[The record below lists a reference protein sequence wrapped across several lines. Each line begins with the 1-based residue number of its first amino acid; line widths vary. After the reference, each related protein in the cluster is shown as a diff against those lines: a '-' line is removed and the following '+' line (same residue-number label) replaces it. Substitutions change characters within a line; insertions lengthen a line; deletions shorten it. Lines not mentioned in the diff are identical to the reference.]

1 MVYESNCV
9 KENNTMKRMMIAMIA
24 VATMTSLMAGDAK
37 LSGDTHFYYGFE
49 DADNNSFHVSRAYL
63 TFEKKVS
70 DALSYKFQTDVGSG
84 GATDFTVYLKNAK
97 LDWKTDFGKFSF
109 GLQGMNMFKVQED
122 NWGYRFIEK
131 SAMDK
136 AKYSSSADMGIG
148 FSKKLAGLSTGLMIT
163 NGSGYK
169 KAETDGYKKLSANV
183 LYGEAKLKKGI
194 NAGVAFSYEPK
205 DYTLSDGSGDE
216 TGSKTVIG
224 GFGAWAQGAIK
235 VGAETAVLTKSME
248 ASTSTNLIS
257 AYGNYAISKKLDAFG
272 RFDLYSSDAA
282 ADSYAI
288 IGVNYVPEKGLHIA
302 PTVLVD
308 MPDGGDTSMTYR
320 INFRF
325 KI

>member
-1 MVYESNCV
+1 
-9 KENNTMKRMMIAMIA
+9 MKKMMLLVIA
-24 VATMTSLMAGDAK
+24 VATITGLMAGEAK
-37 LSGDTHFYYGFE
+37 LSGDTHFYYEFE
-49 DADNNSFHVSRAYL
+49 DAENNSFHISRAYF
-63 TFEKKVS
+63 TFENKLN
-70 DALSYKFQTDVGSG
+70 DALAYKFQTDVGSG
-84 GATDFTVYLKNAK
+84 GATDFTVYIKNAK

-136 AKYSSSADMGIG
+136 QKYSSSAAMGIG
-148 FSKKLAGLSTGLMIT
+148 FSKKLGALASSLMLT

-169 KAETDGYKKLSANV
+169 SAESDGYKKLSANLV
-183 LYGEAKLKKGI
+183 YGEAKLKQGI

-205 DYTLSDGSGDE
+205 DYALSDGSGDE
-216 TGSKTVIG
+216 TGSTTVFG
-224 GFGAWAQGAIK
+224 GFGAWAKGALK
-235 VGAETAVLTKSME
+235 VGAETAILTKSME

-257 AYGNYAISKKLDAFG
+257 VYGNYTLSTKLDAFG
-272 RFDLYSSDAA
+272 RFDRYSSDAA
-282 ADSYAI
+282 SDSYAI

-302 PTVLVD
+302 PTVWVD
-308 MPDGGDTSMTYR
+308 MPETGDTAMTYK

>member
-1 MVYESNCV
+1 
-9 KENNTMKRMMIAMIA
+9 MKKMMLLVIA
-24 VATMTSLMAGDAK
+24 VATITGLKAGEAK
-37 LSGDTHFYYGFE
+37 LSGDTHFYYEFE
-49 DADNNSFHVSRAYL
+49 DADNNSFHVSRAYF
-63 TFEKKVS
+63 TFENKLN

-97 LDWKTDFGKFSF
+97 LDWKTGFGKFSF

-169 KAETDGYKKLSANV
+169 KAETDGYKKLSANL
-183 LYGEAKLKKGI
+183 LYGPSKLKNGF
-194 NAGVAFSYEPK
+194 NAGVAFSYEPS
-205 DYTLSDGSGDE
+205 DYTLRDGSGDD
-216 TGSKTVIG
+216 TGNTVVIA
-224 GFGAWAQGAIK
+224 GFGGWAQGALK
-235 VGAETAVLTKSME
+235 LGAETAVLSKSME
-248 ASTSTNLIS
+248 ESTSTNLVS
-257 AYGNYAISKKLDAFG
+257 AYGNFAISAKLDAFG
-272 RFDLYSSDAA
+272 RFDLYSSDAST
-282 ADSYAI
+282 DSYAI
-288 IGVNYVPEKGLHIA
+288 MGVNYVPEKGLHIA
-302 PTVLVD
+302 PTVFVD

-320 INFRF
+320 VVFRF